1 MQTGDRRQS
10 NISSLVI
17 DDDDGD
23 DDSDG
28 NGNGNEVVVYFIY
41 LFKILFNTIF
51 KQGHLFS

>member
-28 NGNGNEVVVYFIY
+28 NGNEVVVYFIY